1 MSANTKAPD
10 SCPVC
15 GGTDGI
21 ERRIY
26 RETTIDRL
34 TRERDLA
41 REALERYEA
50 RVKRLEEAGEF
61 LDDVADAADDD
72 IREHLQVANYNLH
85 GLMNTGER
93 IKPPNPPQTIHQA
106 GIDASVAVREDI
118 RKARNFW
125 KEAKEAKP

>member
-50 RVKRLEEAGEF
+50 RVKRLEESGNELLWALCPASTSMMTERES
-61 LDDVADAADDD
+61 DA
-72 IREHLQVANYNLH
+72 LKLWN
-85 GLMNTGER
+85 
-93 IKPPNPPQTIHQA
+93 
-106 GIDASVAVREDI
+106 
-118 RKARNFW
+118 
-125 KEAKEAKP
+125 EAKEAKP

>member
-50 RVKRLEEAGEF
+50 RVKRLEEAGDE
-61 LDDVADAADDD
+61 LLRDNDDM
-72 IREHLQVANYNLH
+72 ANIN
-85 GLMNTGER
+85 R
-93 IKPPNPPQTIHQA
+93 WQK
-106 GIDASVAVREDI
+106 
-118 RKARNFW
+118 
-125 KEAKEAKP
+125 AKEATP

>member
-50 RVKRLEEAGEF
+50 RVKRLEEA
-61 LDDVADAADDD
+61 L
-72 IREHLQVANYNLH
+72 
-85 GLMNTGER
+85 GLALKMRNDWLEMQEDGYAGAYYAFVKGNDSEWAEI
-93 IKPPNPPQTIHQA
+93 IK
-106 GIDASVAVREDI
+106 
-118 RKARNFW
+118 
-125 KEAKEAKP
+125 AKEAKP